1 MANQKSYPNT
11 NLGWH
16 RFYVARFNKTGSLG
30 AEYLA
35 TMYLYM
41 HLAFGDTLVAA

>member
-1 MANQKSYPNT
+1 MANQSRFPNT
-11 NLGWH
+11 NWGWH
-16 RFYVARFNKTGSLG
+16 RFYVDRFNKTQSPA